1 MATVNQGVVRLSQVD
16 YDGQKR
22 QLSFPTTVVT
32 AANHDAQKTLHD
44 ALIAAILDVTLGN
57 LDFEEYV
64 GDRESIR
71 PLVRPAAAA
80 AQINI
85 QWVVSYVDDVTG
97 AVANVRMPCADVTD
111 TTLFAAG
118 SNLWDPADAKWVT
131 FISAFEA
138 YVLSEAGNAVS
149 ISQVA
154 YLQ

>member
-1 MATVNQGVVRLSQVD
+1 MATVNQALIRHSMVD

-22 QLSFPTTVVT
+22 QYSFPTDVVT

-44 ALIAAILDVTLGN
+44 ALLAAIVSVTLGN

-64 GDRESIR
+64 ADRESIR
-71 PLVRPAAAA
+71 PIVLPAVAS

-85 QWVVSYVDDVTG
+85 EWVVTYVDDVDGT
-97 AVANVRMPCADVTD
+97 VANVRIPTADITD
-111 TTLFAAG
+111 TTLFMPA
-118 SNLWDPADAKWVT
+118 SNLWDPTDAAWVA
-131 FISAFEA
+131 FVSAFEA

-149 ISQVA
+149 IQQVA

>member
-1 MATVNQGVVRLSQVD
+1 MATVNQGLIRHSMVD

-22 QLSFPTTVVT
+22 QYSFPTDVVT

-44 ALIAAILDVTLGN
+44 ALLAAILSVTLGN

-71 PLVRPAAAA
+71 PISLPSVAA

-85 QWVVSYVDDVTG
+85 EWVVTYVDDVSG
-97 AVANVRMPCADVTD
+97 AVANVRIPTADITD
-111 TTLFAAG
+111 TTLFMPA
-118 SNLWDPADAKWVT
+118 SNIWDPTDAAWVA
-131 FISAFEA
+131 FVSAFEA

-149 ISQVA
+149 IQQVV

>member
-1 MATVNQGVVRLSQVD
+1 MATINQALIRHSMVD

-22 QLSFPTTVVT
+22 QYSFPTDVVT

-44 ALIAAILDVTLGN
+44 ALLAAIVSVTLGN

-64 GDRESIR
+64 ADRESIR
-71 PLVRPAAAA
+71 PIVLPAVAS

-85 QWVVSYVDDVTG
+85 EWVVTYVDDVDGT
-97 AVANVRMPCADVTD
+97 VANVRIPTADITD
-111 TTLFAAG
+111 TTLFMPA
-118 SNLWDPADAKWVT
+118 SNLWDPTDAAWVA
-131 FISAFEA
+131 FVSAFEA

-149 ISQVA
+149 IQQVA

>member
-22 QLSFPTTVVT
+22 QLSFPTDVVT

-44 ALIAAILDVTLGN
+44 ALIAAIMDVTLGE
-57 LDFEEYV
+57 LDFEEFV

-97 AVANVRMPCADVTD
+97 AVANVRIPCADVTD

-118 SNLWDPADAKWVT
+118 SNLWDPADAKWVQ
-131 FISAFEA
+131 FITDFEA
-138 YVLSEAGNAVS
+138 YVLSEDGNAVTVQ
-149 ISQVA
+149 QVA